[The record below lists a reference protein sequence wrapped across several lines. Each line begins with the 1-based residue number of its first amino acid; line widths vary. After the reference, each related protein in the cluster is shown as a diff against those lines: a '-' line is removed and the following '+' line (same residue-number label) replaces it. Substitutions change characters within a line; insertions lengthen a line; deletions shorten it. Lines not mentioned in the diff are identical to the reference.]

1 MTCTMCTKVFCT
13 IILREGENE
22 FSGLDEEDSR
32 SDTSR
37 ENQIGT
43 KNKASDEA
51 GLMERSECD
60 QSPE

>member
-1 MTCTMCTKVFCT
+1 MHGLHKVFCN
-13 IILREGENE
+13 IILREGGNE
-22 FSGLDEEDSR
+22 FSDLYEENNR

-43 KNKASDEA
+43 KNTASDET

-60 QSPE
+60 RSPE